1 MPVTN
6 YYTVDG
12 EIIGERTGASRV
24 NYATDALGS
33 VTGTLVGDALQS
45 TYAYKPYGA
54 LLAKTGAGADPK
66 AQWVGSLGYRATGEG
81 RARTTIGPGRP
92 ARASVTRCAPEGT
105 PN

>member
-6 YYTVDG
+6 NYTVDR
-12 EIIGERTGASRV
+12 EIIGERTNAGRV

-33 VTGTLVGDALQS
+33 VTGTLVGDALQN

-66 AQWVGSLGYRATGEG
+66 SSGWGA
-81 RARTTIGPGRP
+81 
-92 ARASVTRCAPEGT
+92 
-105 PN
+105 